1 MTIWLTA
8 LGVVGT
14 LVGVV
19 LGGVINHWSV
29 ERQETRLAAE
39 RYHQDL
45 GAALLALL
53 VALDGIQLEL
63 ASVPRPGRLH
73 RRIAVTQ
80 AKLLPNVSFVIDRLL
95 SRVAQPELLRLR
107 RQLSD
112 AQNRLILVAPVDLI
126 RPAMPLAALLVE
138 WPEGRADWDE
148 RWVAAMAALRQV
160 GRAYLA
166 P

>member
-14 LVGVV
+14 LVGVA

-29 ERQETRLAAE
+29 KRQETRLVAE
-39 RYHQDL
+39 HYRQDL

-63 ASVPRPGRLH
+63 ASVPRPSRLH
-73 RRIAVTQ
+73 RRIVATQ

-95 SRVAQPELLRLR
+95 SRLAQPELLRLR
-107 RQLSD
+107 RQLSE

-126 RPAMPLAALLVE
+126 KPAMPLAALLVE
-138 WPEGRADWDE
+138 WSEGRSDWDE
-148 RWVAAMAALRQV
+148 RWAAAMVALRQA
-160 GRAYLA
+160 GRVYLA